1 MQKTWL
7 RRLLKILFVY
17 FIACAPDMW
26 KLAMLGPPVSPA
38 SALFIVASSIAGP
51 PVYLYRMVLGE
62 IAYLPALAPFAVI
75 FAVGLIV
82 VWVSERRSNPPRAG

>member
-26 KLAMLGPPVSPA
+26 KLAML
-38 SALFIVASSIAGP
+38 GP